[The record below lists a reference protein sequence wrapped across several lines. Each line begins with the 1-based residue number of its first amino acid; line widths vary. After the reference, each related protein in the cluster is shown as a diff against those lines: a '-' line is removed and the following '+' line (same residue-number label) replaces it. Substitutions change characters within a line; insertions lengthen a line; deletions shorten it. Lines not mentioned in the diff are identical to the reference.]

1 MTASRPRRTASRRVT
16 VALAATVAALSLL
29 VAGCSSADTKNEYV
43 DTVNAI
49 QTDALQ
55 AVNKATATQPNSK
68 TQVIEQL
75 ESAERILGDAVSELE
90 AVDVPEEAQDGHP
103 ELVAGIEKMRK
114 LFADTADKI
123 KSASSAESVAELTSL
138 VGESS
143 AIGAEIDAAITQINQ
158 DLGAE

>member
-1 MTASRPRRTASRRVT
+1 LTANCRIRVLFVATIAVTAAV
-16 VALAATVAALSLL
+16 

-43 DTVNAI
+43 DTVNQI

-55 AVNKATATQPNSK
+55 AVNQSTTTQPNSK
-68 TQVIEQL
+68 AQVVEQL
-75 ESAERILGDAVSELE
+75 ESAEKILGDAVTELE
-90 AVDVPEEAQDGHP
+90 QVDVPEEAQGGH
-103 ELVAGIEKMRK
+103 EQLVAGIDEMRG
-114 LFADTADKI
+114 LFADTAEKV

>member
-1 MTASRPRRTASRRVT
+1 
-16 VALAATVAALSLL
+16 
-29 VAGCSSADTKNEYV
+29 V

-68 TQVIEQL
+68 AQVIEQL

-123 KSASSAESVAELTSL
+123 ESASSAESVAELTSL

>member
-1 MTASRPRRTASRRVT
+1 MTANRQIRV
-16 VALAATVAALSLL
+16 LFAATIAIAAAL

-43 DTVNAI
+43 DTVNQI

-55 AVNKATATQPNSK
+55 AVNQSTTTQPNSK
-68 TQVIEQL
+68 AQVVKQL
-75 ESAERILGDAVSELE
+75 ESAEKILADAVTELE
-90 AVDVPEEAQDGHP
+90 AVDVPEEAQEGH
-103 ELVAGIEKMRK
+103 EKLVAGIDEMRG
-114 LFADTADKI
+114 LFADTAK
-123 KSASSAESVAELTSL
+123 KVQSASSAESVAELTSL

>member
-1 MTASRPRRTASRRVT
+1 MATAALTA
-16 VALAATVAALSLL
+16 VALL
-29 VAGCSSADTKNEYV
+29 AGCSSADTKNEYV

-55 AVNKATATQPNSK
+55 AVNDATVTQPNSK
-68 TQVIEQL
+68 AQVIEQL
-75 ESAERILGDAVSELE
+75 ESAEKILGDAVADLE

-103 ELVAGIEKMRK
+103 KLVAGIDEMRK
-114 LFADTADKI
+114 LFADTARKI
-123 KSASSAESVAELTSL
+123 GSASSAESIAELTSL

-143 AIGAEIDAAITQINQ
+143 TIGAEIDAAITQINQ